1 MLAVGKK
8 PKIDPKPVQIR
19 PEATDAGAAFLSL
32 ANYYRRLPYDMPWQI
47 LEYLEILSR
56 FNPDF
61 AQAVDNL
68 RTLANSGHELT
79 VSGPN
84 RRAAQGLK
92 KSLEAKARLIQSR
105 MGGIDGIINS
115 LLDMA
120 SVFGCCSGEWILS
133 DDQSEVIDFSFIHP
147 KNIRASWDA
156 VNQRWQYWQRVPWAI
171 YEDLQKSEKYNNPLY
186 GTQFGQDQKT
196 LDAPGVTTYGFIA
209 LNPITFIYFPFDPA
223 PASPYG
229 TPPFVSA
236 LLNIQIQSDM
246 QQNMVQLTKKLGLL
260 GIVDMKIAKLDPEP
274 DEDWATYENRL
285 TGYLETFA
293 EFLGEMAKDGGIVH
307 YDDSEVGVTSA
318 AGNAAGATAI
328 FKQNEEQIFSGLK
341 SMPSVQGRSYCV
353 TPETRVLTSDLRW
366 VQAGSLEL
374 GDELVGFDEDLGK
387 GRGHGAVARL
397 KPALVE
403 QNKRISLRCL
413 KITTDS
419 GEITVS
425 RQHPLVSI
433 AHSGRVWREAKDL
446 KVGDNLVWFLS
457 PWEEDWSY
465 EAGYLAGVFDGE
477 GTIGRHGSGK
487 NGVVGFSQKPG
498 VVLDTT
504 LLYLKE
510 RGFEVS
516 QGNIR
521 AQNASR
527 SGVAGFRIVGGKRE
541 TWRFLGT
548 IRPQRLL
555 ERTRAHWVGAS
566 VRIGGSART
575 AMFARVLRPNP
586 HAEILRVEDV
596 GVQEVVALQTS
607 SRTFISEGFLSHNS
621 TTETYAGV
629 SYDIII
635 RNSAK
640 YQRGVKRLIE
650 GGYYLIALV
659 SGEYDDGLEIS
670 LSFKPNRSLTRL
682 QDAKAFQQEIDNY
695 GRLWAEGVIDQR
707 AFAQSLGFTD
717 VSERR
722 ETPLTGMW
730 YPKTG
735 PGSEDTSTPGNQGG
749 RPAGTGEGGGGQ
761 GRMFI
766 FYDPDGTVCEIHE
779 SELPQFLEEAEV

>member
-79 VSGPN
+79 VTGPN

-120 SVFGCCSGEWILS
+120 SVFGCCSGEWILN
-133 DDQSEVIDFSFIHP
+133 DEQSEVIDFSFIHP

-374 GDELVGFDEDLGK
+374 GDELVGFDEDLGRE
-387 GRGHGAVARL
+387 GRGCVGGSATWL
-397 KPALVE
+397 KPSCVE
-403 QNKRISLRCL
+403 RNKRIKLRCL
-413 KITTDS
+413 RITTDH

-425 RQHPLVSI
+425 QQHPLVVTNSVLDMRWEK
-433 AHSGRVWREAKDL
+433 ARNL
-446 KVGDNLVWFLS
+446 QVGDKLFWAME
-457 PWEEDWSY
+457 PWEENRSY

-477 GTIGRHGSGK
+477 GCVVRGRKG
-487 NGVVGFSQKPG
+487 NPCVAFSQKPG
-498 VVLDTT
+498 VVLDRT
-504 LLYLKE
+504 LRYLKE
-510 RGFEVS
+510 YGFEVS
-516 QGNIR
+516 QGNLR
-521 AQNASR
+521 AEKKPISR
-527 SGVAGFRIVGGKRE
+527 VAGFRILGGKRE
-541 TWRFLGT
+541 TLRFLGS

-555 ERTRAHWVGAS
+555 DNSQRHWKEANL
-566 VRIGGSART
+566 
-575 AMFARVLRPNP
+575 RVNGKFSRCYT
-586 HAEILRVEDV
+586 EILSIEDI

-607 SRTFISEGFLSHNS
+607 SRTFVSEGFLSHNS

-670 LSFKPNRSLTRL
+670 LTFKPNRSLTRL

-730 YPKTG
+730 YPKTS